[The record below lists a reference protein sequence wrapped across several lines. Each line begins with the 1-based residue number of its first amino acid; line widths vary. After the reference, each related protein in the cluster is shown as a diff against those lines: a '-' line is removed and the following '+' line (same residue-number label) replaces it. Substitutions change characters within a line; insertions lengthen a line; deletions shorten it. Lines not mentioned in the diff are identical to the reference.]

1 LSAARLPRAGLALL
15 AAALVAA
22 CASVA
27 PQGGPAPVDAAGAA
41 VPFDVDGR
49 LSARRAGEGGAANFA
64 WHHDGTR
71 DEVDL
76 ATPLGQTLARLTG
89 DAQGVRAQWP
99 DGRTLQARDW
109 DELTQRTVGVAIP
122 VQGLSAWLRGYARAG
137 SPSTVERDAQGR
149 VALLRQDGWEIVYAY
164 PADDARRA
172 DRLTLR
178 YPGTEPTEVRV
189 IVDRWNE

>member
-1 LSAARLPRAGLALL
+1 MSAARVLRAGLALV

-22 CASVA
+22 CASIA
-27 PQGGPAPVDAAGAA
+27 PQVQPAPVDAAAA
-41 VPFDVDGR
+41 AAPFDVDGR
-49 LSARRAGEGGAANFA
+49 LSARRAAEGGAANFA

-76 ATPLGQTLARLTG
+76 TTPLGQTLARLTG

-109 DELTQRTVGVAIP
+109 DELTQRTVGVGIP
-122 VQGLSAWLRGYARAG
+122 VQGLSAWLRGYARTG

-149 VALLRQDGWEIVYAY
+149 VALLRQDGWEILYAY
-164 PADDARRA
+164 PDDTSRRA
-172 DRLTLR
+172 GRLTLR